1 MNVGNTPLADK
12 TINNN
17 RNPNIKEKWM
27 MEIIMIQNKL
37 VYNSYDKNI
46 RWIISRDPLKILYYE
61 KQTVMAVIPT

>member
-27 MEIIMIQNKL
+27 MEIIMIQNKV

-46 RWIISRDPLKILYYE
+46 R
-61 KQTVMAVIPT
+61 